1 MNPAAEA
8 RAKVKAAH
16 PEAVVVEHGRNS
28 LKHRLA
34 AAIVN
39 NPGDLELKA
48 RAELIKSWLVKVK
61 LDDLHLPLL
70 LASELEG
77 PP

>member
-1 MNPAAEA
+1 MVYKIVEISTD
-8 RAKVKAAH
+8 KASGHAYALVH
-16 PEAVVVEHGRNS
+16 FWRR
-28 LKHRLA
+28 KA

-48 RAELIKSWLVKVK
+48 RAELIKSWLVK

>member
-8 RAKVKAAH
+8 R
-16 PEAVVVEHGRNS
+16 
-28 LKHRLA
+28 
-34 AAIVN
+34 AIVN

-48 RAELIKSWLVKVK
+48 RAELIKSWLVK